1 MKLRAVVLACGAA
14 GIMALTW
21 ACAREGAP
29 PGGPPDRRPPVL
41 VKTEPDT
48 FADVP
53 NFKGPVRFIFDER
66 ISENVANGTLD
77 NAVLVSPRTGSV
89 RVSHDRQGVSV
100 SLSGGFRP
108 GLTYRV
114 TLLPVLS
121 DLFNNRMTAPVDLV
135 FSTGGGFD
143 NTALAGLVW
152 NRITGD
158 GLAQARVDL
167 TSDSDSL
174 VYTAETDSAGLYA
187 FRYVPAGRYAMVAFQ
202 DQNRNERPDVSEL
215 QGRRQVVI
223 DPSDTLIVNESTL
236 RPDSTPA
243 QLTRASAL
251 DSVTVVLQFDDYLD
265 PDMPMSEVA
274 VRLTRPDG
282 SPGPGTARLLQEA
295 GYNAYVDQVQDSFV
309 RLDSIQRVREAVVA
323 DSMAAANAAR
333 AADTAVARDTLQ
345 ARRDTS
351 GVRDT
356 LSALRDSM
364 AARDTLPARGAVT
377 RGARAAP
384 SYPIPPRL
392 PSEEGG
398 GGRSMGRGA
407 RRGQDVDPE
416 GNPLP
421 ARRIVAL
428 LDRPLTPA
436 DSYTVTVTGVTNV
449 NGLPS
454 GGGTDTLV
462 APLPDTTKADSV
474 GAPAAKADSAAA
486 DTLHAGHAGSG
497 RRPARLEWP
506 DLRRRPPG
514 R

>member
-1 MKLRAVVLACGAA
+1 MKLREVVLACSAA
-14 GIMALTW
+14 GMMALAG
-21 ACAREGAP
+21 ACAREGSP

-53 NFKGPVRFIFDER
+53 NFKGPVRFMFDER
-66 ISENVANGTLD
+66 ISEKVASGTLD
-77 NAVLVSPRTGSV
+77 DAVLVSPRTGTV

-121 DLFNNRMTAPVDLV
+121 DLFNNRMSDPVDLV

-143 NTALAGLVW
+143 NTAVAGLVW

-158 GLAQARVDL
+158 GLAQASVDL

-174 VYTAETDSAGLYA
+174 VYTAETDSAGFYA
-187 FRYVPAGRYAMVAFQ
+187 FRYVPAGRYTMVAFQ

-215 QGRRQVVI
+215 QGRRQVAI
-223 DPSDTLIVNESTL
+223 GPSDTLIVNESTL

-265 PDMPMSEVA
+265 PDMPMSDVA

-282 SPGPGTARLLQEA
+282 TPGPGPARLLQEA
-295 GYNAYVDQVQDSFV
+295 GYNAYVDQVQDSFA
-309 RLDSIQRVREAVVA
+309 RIDSIQRVREAVVA
-323 DSMAAANAAR
+323 DSLAAANAAR
-333 AADTAVARDTLQ
+333 ADTAAARDTSSV
-345 ARRDTS
+345 RPDTT
-351 GVRDT
+351 GTRDT
-356 LSALRDSM
+356 LRALRDTM
-364 AARDTLPARGAVT
+364 VARDTLPARGGGA
-377 RGARAAP
+377 RGAQAAP
-384 SYPIPPRL
+384 SHPIPPRL
-392 PSEEGG
+392 PGAAG
-398 GGRSMGRGA
+398 ARGRSAGRGA
-407 RRGQDVDPE
+407 RQAQDVGPE

-436 DSYTVTVTGVTNV
+436 DSYTVTVAGVTNV
-449 NGLPS
+449 NGLPG